1 MRAHNWKLIPI
12 LTILL
17 LFFVAPGA
25 HAAPTITSLSVSSG
39 PVGTAVTI
47 TGTNFGS
54 TQGTSTVKFNGT
66 TASVTSWSATSIGVT
81 VPSAAT
87 TGNVVVTVSNVAS
100 NGKSFTV
107 TPAITSLSITTGA
120 VGAAVTITGT
130 TFGSTQGTS
139 TAKFNGTTATV
150 TSWGASSI
158 AVTVPSGATTGN
170 VVVTVSSQPS
180 NGVNFTVVPAPSIT
194 SVSITTGAVGAAVT
208 ITGSNF
214 GSTQGTSTVKFH
226 GTTASPTSWSATSI
240 AVSVPSGATTGTVVV
255 HASGVDSNGVNFTV
269 VPAPNITS
277 LSVITGAVGT
287 AVTVTGSNFGS
298 SQGTG
303 TATFNGTTAG
313 VTTWGASS
321 IAVTVPNGATTG
333 NVVVNTS
340 GVASNGKSFTVTPA
354 ITSLSITTGA
364 VGAAVTI
371 TGTTFGS
378 TQGTSTAKFNG
389 TTATVTSWGA
399 SSIAVTVP
407 SGATTGNVVVT
418 VSSQPSNG
426 VNFTVVP
433 APSITSVSITT
444 GAVGAAVT
452 ITGSNFGSTQGTST
466 VKFHGTTASPTS
478 WSATS
483 IAVSVPS
490 GATTGTVVVHA
501 SGVDSNGVNFTVVP
515 APNITS
521 LSVITGAVGTA
532 VTVTGSNFGSSQGTG
547 TATFNGT
554 TAGVTTWG
562 ASSIAVTVPN
572 GATTGN
578 VVVNTSGVASN
589 GKSFTVTPAI
599 TSLSITTG
607 AVGAAVTITGTTFG
621 STQGTSTA
629 KFNGTTATVTSWGA
643 SSIAVTVP
651 SGATTGNVVVT
662 VSSQPSNG
670 VNFTVVP
677 APSITSLSITTGAV
691 GAAVTIT
698 GSNFGSTQGTSTVK
712 FHGTTASP
720 TSWSATSI
728 AVSVPSGAT
737 TGTVV

>member
-303 TATFNGTTAG
+303 TVTFNGTTA
-313 VTTWGASS
+313 
-321 IAVTVPNGATTG
+321 N
-333 NVVVNTS
+333 
-340 GVASNGKSFTVTPA
+340 
-354 ITSLSITTGA
+354 
-364 VGAAVTI
+364 
-371 TGTTFGS
+371 
-378 TQGTSTAKFNG
+378 
-389 TTATVTSWGA
+389 VTSWGA
-399 SSIAVTVP
+399 SSIGVTVP
-407 SGATTGNVVVT
+407 A
-418 VSSQPSNG
+418 QYHK
-426 VNFTVVP
+426 
-433 APSITSVSITT
+433 SVSDFRTRWNLGHDHGDELRCGAGYQHRNVQRYGGTT
-444 GAVGAAVT
+444 DELERYEHRGARSQWSDDGKRGCKRERSFEQRHQLHGHRDSEYHQFVAD
-452 ITGSNFGSTQGTST
+452 FGSRGIRSRNCWHR
-466 VKFHGTTASPTS
+466 VR
-478 WSATS
+478 
-483 IAVSVPS
+483 
-490 GATTGTVVVHA
+490 
-501 SGVDSNGVNFTVVP
+501 SNTR
-515 APNITS
+515 
-521 LSVITGAVGTA
+521 
-532 VTVTGSNFGSSQGTG
+532 Q
-547 TATFNGT
+547 
-554 TAGVTTWG
+554 
-562 ASSIAVTVPN
+562 
-572 GATTGN
+572 
-578 VVVNTSGVASN
+578 
-589 GKSFTVTPAI
+589 
-599 TSLSITTG
+599 
-607 AVGAAVTITGTTFG
+607 
-621 STQGTSTA
+621 
-629 KFNGTTATVTSWGA
+629 
-643 SSIAVTVP
+643 
-651 SGATTGNVVVT
+651 
-662 VSSQPSNG
+662 
-670 VNFTVVP
+670 
-677 APSITSLSITTGAV
+677 
-691 GAAVTIT
+691 
-698 GSNFGSTQGTSTVK
+698 
-712 FHGTTASP
+712 
-720 TSWSATSI
+720 
-728 AVSVPSGAT
+728 
-737 TGTVV
+737 

>member
-66 TASVTSWSATSIGVT
+66 TASVTSWSATSIG
-81 VPSAAT
+81 
-87 TGNVVVTVSNVAS
+87 
-100 NGKSFTV
+100 
-107 TPAITSLSITTGA
+107 
-120 VGAAVTITGT
+120 
-130 TFGSTQGTS
+130 
-139 TAKFNGTTATV
+139 
-150 TSWGASSI
+150 
-158 AVTVPSGATTGN
+158 
-170 VVVTVSSQPS
+170 
-180 NGVNFTVVPAPSIT
+180 
-194 SVSITTGAVGAAVT
+194 
-208 ITGSNF
+208 
-214 GSTQGTSTVKFH
+214 
-226 GTTASPTSWSATSI
+226 
-240 AVSVPSGATTGTVVV
+240 
-255 HASGVDSNGVNFTV
+255 
-269 VPAPNITS
+269 
-277 LSVITGAVGT
+277 
-287 AVTVTGSNFGS
+287 
-298 SQGTG
+298 
-303 TATFNGTTAG
+303 
-313 VTTWGASS
+313 
-321 IAVTVPNGATTG
+321 VTVPNGATTG

-418 VSSQPSNG
+418 VCRQSSNG

-433 APSITSVSITT
+433 APSIASLSVTT
-444 GAVGAAVT
+444 GAVGA
-452 ITGSNFGSTQGTST
+452 
-466 VKFHGTTASPTS
+466 
-478 WSATS
+478 
-483 IAVSVPS
+483 
-490 GATTGTVVVHA
+490 
-501 SGVDSNGVNFTVVP
+501 
-515 APNITS
+515 
-521 LSVITGAVGTA
+521 A

-547 TATFNGT
+547 TVTFNGT
-554 TAGVTTWG
+554 TANVTSWG
-562 ASSIAVTVPN
+562 ASSIGVTVPG

-578 VVVNTSGVASN
+578 VVVNASGVVSN
-589 GKSFTVTPAI
+589 GVNFTVVPAI

-607 AVGAAVTITGTTFG
+607 VVGAAVTITGTTFG
-621 STQGTSTA
+621 STQGSSTV
-629 KFNGTTATVTSWGA
+629 KFSGTTANVTSWGA

-677 APSITSLSITTGAV
+677 AITSLSITTGVV

-698 GSNFGSTQGTSTVK
+698 GTTFGSTQGSSTVK
-712 FHGTTASP
+712 FSGTTANV
-720 TSWSATSI
+720 TSWGASSI
-728 AVSVPSGAT
+728 AVTVPSGAT
-737 TGTVV
+737 TGNVVVTVSSQPSNGVNFTVVPATTSSTITTGAVGAAATITGT